1 ASFILSMLIENGGAQ
16 QPVGNGNVNG
26 GGLVN
31 GNFNGNGNQIPNTNG
46 EFPTTYLCKGAIPD
60 NANVCPTPNA
70 TGLLADNTQNEL
82 VPSCSNDPTKCEYIC
97 QLDFNIVNGSCVNGD
112 PSLPSDYQA
121 YYSFTTDA
129 NDSSSNNFNG
139 TVYRYSGGTSSPD
152 PPAISNGVLNL
163 DGSHYVRVNNFTIGP
178 SFTVLARVK
187 SDSAVWNDYGWI
199 VSSEFSDIKPNSF
212 IIHPNSN
219 SKSWS
224 GYIYDNTGGTAYSL
238 PFAIYSP
245 PASVNITDWHIYG
258 IEYDNDNHLAKM
270 IFDHEVV
277 ISKQTN
283 LERSTSNL
291 SIDIGHDSWAANSRF
306 GIGQIDWVYIY
317 NRALY

>member
-1 ASFILSMLIENGGAQ
+1 
-16 QPVGNGNVNG
+16 
-26 GGLVN
+26 
-31 GNFNGNGNQIPNTNG
+31 
-46 EFPTTYLCKGAIPD
+46 
-60 NANVCPTPNA
+60 
-70 TGLLADNTQNEL
+70 
-82 VPSCSNDPTKCEYIC
+82 
-97 QLDFNIVNGSCVNGD
+97 
-112 PSLPSDYQA
+112 LPSGYQA

-129 NDSSSNNFNG
+129 NDSSGNNFNG

-152 PPAISNGVLNL
+152 PTAISNGVLNL

-187 SDSAVWNDYGWI
+187 SDSAVWNDHGWI

-224 GYIYDNTGGTAYSL
+224 GYIYDNTGGTTYSL
-238 PFAIYSP
+238 PFATYSP

-277 ISKQTN
+277 ISEQTN

-306 GIGQIDWVYIY
+306 GKGKIDWVYIY